1 MCIRDRQEPEEG
13 WLKGCYGHVLGY
25 MFPEKQKDEGITPM
39 PTVRGRPV
47 SYTHLGLYLK
57 TSDIRSASSV
67 FERRQISVRGI
78 YEIEKQN
85 QGERKYVK
93 VK

>member
-39 PTVRGRPV
+39 PTVRGR
-47 SYTHLGLYLK
+47 LFFLQLLKALYLL
-57 TSDIRSASSV
+57 SLIH
-67 FERRQISVRGI
+67 I
-78 YEIEKQN
+78 
-85 QGERKYVK
+85 
-93 VK
+93 